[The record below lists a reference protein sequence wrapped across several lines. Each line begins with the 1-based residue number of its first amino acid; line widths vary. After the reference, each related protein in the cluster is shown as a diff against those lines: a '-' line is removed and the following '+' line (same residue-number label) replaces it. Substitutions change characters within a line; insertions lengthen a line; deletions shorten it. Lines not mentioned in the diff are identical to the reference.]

1 MVINMKVKI
10 EKLDYYGRGITHIDG
25 KVCFVPNTLED
36 EEVEIEIVEDKK
48 KYMIGK
54 VTNYIKTSEK
64 RISSKCKYYDICGG
78 CNLAHISFEDEN
90 KFKVKIVNELFE
102 HSCKYKVNIKD
113 INYDG
118 EFNYRNKIVLH
129 SDGKRLGL
137 YNDNSHDLVEID
149 KCLLVSDKINNC
161 IFDLDKT
168 KDQIIR
174 VSNDEKEISINDRL
188 MTSIGD
194 KKYYLSKDSFFQINK
209 TLTEKLYNCIRDYSN
224 EINPLKVLDLFCG
237 IGSIGIY
244 IANDKYEIT
253 GVDYSKSNI
262 EDANKNS
269 ELNNCENISFI
280 CDRVENVIDEF
291 DNYDLVIVDPPRA
304 GLHKIVIDNL
314 IRINSKYIIYVS
326 CNPHTLIRDL
336 NLLYDYYDLK
346 DIKLFNMF
354 PRTYHVETVS
364 VLSRKSVEK

>member
-25 KVCFVPNTLED
+25 KICFIPNALED
-36 EEVEIEIVEDKK
+36 EEVKIEIVDDKK

-54 VTNYIKTSEK
+54 VIDYIKTSDK
-64 RISSKCKYYDICGG
+64 RIKPKCKYYDICGG
-78 CNLAHISFEDEN
+78 CNLGYMFFEDEN
-90 KFKVKIVNELFE
+90 KFKVKIVNELFD
-102 HSCKYKVNIKD
+102 HNCNYKVNIKD
-113 INYDG
+113 INYDD

-129 SDGKRLGL
+129 SDGERLGL

-161 IFDLDKT
+161 ITELDKT
-168 KDQIIR
+168 KDKIIR
-174 VSNDEKEISINDRL
+174 VSNNEKEISINDNL
-188 MTSIGD
+188 MTSIGN
-194 KKYYLSKDSFFQINK
+194 KKYYLSNDSFFQINK
-209 TLTEKLYNCIRDYSN
+209 TLTEKLYNCIRDYCN

-244 IANDKYEIT
+244 IDNGKYKIT
-253 GVDYSKSNI
+253 GVDYSESNI
-262 EDANKNS
+262 HDAIKNS
-269 ELNNCENISFI
+269 KFNNCNSINFI
-280 CDRVENVIDEF
+280 CDRVENVIDQF
-291 DNYDLVIVDPPRA
+291 NDYDLVIVDPPRA
-304 GLHKIVIDNL
+304 GLHNKVVDNL
-314 IRINSKYIIYVS
+314 IRISSKYIIYVS

-354 PRTYHVETVS
+354 PRTYHVECIS
-364 VLSRKSVEK
+364 ALERRNVEK

>member
-1 MVINMKVKI
+1 MVNNMKVEI

-36 EEVEIEIVEDKK
+36 EEVEIEVVEDKK

-54 VTNYIKTSEK
+54 VTNYLKTSYK
-64 RISSKCKYYDICGG
+64 RIKPKCKYYDICGG
-78 CNLAHISFEDEN
+78 CNLAHMSFEDEN
-90 KFKVKIVNELFE
+90 NFKEKIVNELFG
-102 HSCKYKVNIKD
+102 HNCKYKVNIKD
-113 INYDG
+113 IIFDD
-118 EFNYRNKIVLH
+118 EFNYRNKLVLH
-129 SDGKRLGL
+129 SDGERLGL

-149 KCLLVSDKINNC
+149 KCLLVSDMINNG
-161 IFDLDKT
+161 ISDLDKY

-174 VSNDEKEISINDRL
+174 VSNDENEVSINDKL

-194 KKYYLSKDSFFQINK
+194 KKYCLSKDSFFQINK
-209 TLTEKLYNCIRDYSN
+209 SLTEKLYNCIRDYCN

-244 IANDKYEIT
+244 INNDNYEIT

-262 EDANKNS
+262 EDAKSNS
-269 ELNNCENISFI
+269 KLNNCKNINFI
-280 CDRVENVIDEF
+280 CDRVENVIDKF
-291 DNYDLVIVDPPRA
+291 SDYDLVIVDPPRA
-304 GLHKIVIDNL
+304 GLHKKVVDNL

-354 PRTYHVETVS
+354 PRTYHCESIS
-364 VLSRKSVEK
+364 VLERK